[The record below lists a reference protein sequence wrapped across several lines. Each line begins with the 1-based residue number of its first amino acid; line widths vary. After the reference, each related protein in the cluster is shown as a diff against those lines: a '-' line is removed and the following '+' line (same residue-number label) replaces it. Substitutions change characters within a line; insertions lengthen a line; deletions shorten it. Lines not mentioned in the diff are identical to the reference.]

1 MWQALF
7 WALGNSSEQS
17 KDLYPLGI
25 YVMVREDRK

>member
-7 WALGNSSEQS
+7 WALGNSEQS

-25 YVMVREDRK
+25 YIMVREDRK